1 MAINSYYPSTYNAY
15 PYGNAGIAPS
25 GSFTPQGTPVPP
37 NGYNYTP
44 NASFNAQNGNFAQQA
59 APLAGQ
65 AVTQQGNNSNVPW
78 VYVPSIESAKQ
89 IFCAPSQT
97 IYIMNQNQPEFY
109 VKSANEMGVVDM
121 KICPFNM
128 MTLTEYE
135 QGKTQAATQANNTD
149 MDFLP
154 RAEFNQFA
162 SNVSQ
167 ELNTVRQ
174 ILSGTAQFNGTAPQ
188 ATPKTASKKM
198 TKENVE

>member
-1 MAINSYYPSTYNAY
+1 MAINSCYPNTYSAY

-25 GSFTPQGTPVPP
+25 GSFMPQGTPVQP
-37 NGYNYTP
+37 NGYNYNP
-44 NASFNAQNGNFAQQA
+44 NAGFGSQNGI
-59 APLAGQ
+59 LAGQ
-65 AVTQQGNNSNVPW
+65 PATQQGNNSNIPW

-89 IFCAPSQT
+89 IFCAPGQT

-128 MTLTEYE
+128 MTLAEYE
-135 QGKTQAATQANNTD
+135 QAKAQTMATQTNNAD
-149 MDFLP
+149 VDFLP

-174 ILSGTAQFNGTAPQ
+174 ILSGTAQFNVVAPQ
-188 ATPKTASKKM
+188 AAPKATGKKAG
-198 TKENVE
+198 KENIEQE